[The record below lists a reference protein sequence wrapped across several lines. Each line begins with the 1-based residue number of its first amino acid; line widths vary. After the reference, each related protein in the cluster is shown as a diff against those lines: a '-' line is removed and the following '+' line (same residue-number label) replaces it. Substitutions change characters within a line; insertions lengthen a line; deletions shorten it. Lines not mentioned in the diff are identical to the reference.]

1 MINMEIRGHLHKL
14 KEEGLISLPRSM
26 IVWADQ
32 RAMLKKSKSMEMIS
46 LIIYSLKDRH

>member
-1 MINMEIRGHLHKL
+1 MINMEIRGYLHKL

-32 RAMLKKSKSMEMIS
+32 RVMLKKSKNMEMIS
-46 LIIYSLKDRH
+46 LIIYSPKDRH